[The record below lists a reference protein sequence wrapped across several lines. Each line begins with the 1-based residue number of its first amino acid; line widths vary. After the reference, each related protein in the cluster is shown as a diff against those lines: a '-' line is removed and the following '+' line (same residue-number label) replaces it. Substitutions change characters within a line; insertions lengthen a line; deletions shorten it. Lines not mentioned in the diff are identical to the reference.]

1 MDSKAQKTHLRKTH
15 LAARKALPP
24 EEKQRLDRAVFTRF
38 TALSQ
43 YKAAKTLLCYVS
55 SAIEVDTRAIL
66 QHALQ
71 AGKTVAVPRCIPGTT
86 EMEFHMITSLSVL
99 SPGAYGILE
108 PPQDTPLCTALS
120 DALCVVPALCFDKHG
135 YRVGYGKGYYDR
147 FLARFSGETLGLIYE
162 EDFVAAVPRDAFD
175 RRVSCLVTP
184 QRTLRTEPTP

>member
-55 SAIEVDTRAIL
+55 SDIEVDTRAIL

-86 EMEFHMITSLSVL
+86 EMEFHMITSLSML
-99 SPGAYGILE
+99 SPGRTRRCAQHFPTRFASSRRYALIN
-108 PPQDTPLCTALS
+108 TAIAS
-120 DALCVVPALCFDKHG
+120 ATAKAITTAFWPAF
-135 YRVGYGKGYYDR
+135 RVKR
-147 FLARFSGETLGLIYE
+147 LGLSTRKTLWRLSR
-162 EDFVAAVPRDAFD
+162 VMRLTAA
-175 RRVSCLVTP
+175 
-184 QRTLRTEPTP
+184 

>member
-1 MDSKAQKTHLRKTH
+1 MDSKVQKTHLRKTH
-15 LAARKALPP
+15 LAARKALLP

-55 SAIEVDTRAIL
+55 SATEVDTRAVL
-66 QHALQ
+66 RHALQ
-71 AGKTVAVPRCIPGTT
+71 AGKIVAVPRCIPGTN
-86 EMEFHMITSLSVL
+86 EMEFHKITSQASL

-120 DALCVVPALCFDKHG
+120 DALCVVPALCFDKNG

-147 FLARFSGETLGLIYE
+147 FLSRFSGETVGLIYE
-162 EDFVAAVPRDAFD
+162 EDFVEAVPRDAFD
-175 RRVSCLVTP
+175 RRVSLLVTP
-184 QRTLRTEPTP
+184 QRTLQTEPTP

>member
-15 LAARKALPP
+15 SAARKALSP

-55 SAIEVDTRAIL
+55 SAIEVDTRTIL

-71 AGKTVAVPRCIPGTT
+71 AGKTVAVPRCIPGTN
-86 EMEFHMITSLSVL
+86 EMEFHKITALSML
-99 SPGAYGILE
+99 SPGAYGIFE
-108 PPQDTPLCTALS
+108 PPQGAPLCTALS

>member
-1 MDSKAQKTHLRKTH
+1 MDIKTQKTHLRKTH
-15 LAARKALPP
+15 LAARRALPP

-71 AGKTVAVPRCIPGTT
+71 AGKTVAVPRCIPGTS
-86 EMEFHMITSLSVL
+86 EMEFHKIPSQSSL
-99 SPGAYGILE
+99 SPGAFGILE
-108 PPQDTPLCTALS
+108 PPQDAPLCTDFS
-120 DALCVVPALCFDKHG
+120 NALCVVPALCFDRHG

-147 FLARFSGETLGLIYE
+147 FLSRFSGETVGLIYE
-162 EDFVAAVPRDAFD
+162 ENFVAAVPHDTFD
-175 RRVSCLVTP
+175 RRVSLLVTP
-184 QRTLRTEPTP
+184 QRTLQTEPIP

>member
-1 MDSKAQKTHLRKTH
+1 MDSKGPKNAPAENAFGGAKG
-15 LAARKALPP
+15 AAA

-55 SAIEVDTRAIL
+55 SDIEVDTRAIL

-99 SPGAYGILE
+99 SPGAFGILE

-147 FLARFSGETLGLIYE
+147 FLAAFRVKRLGLSTRKTLWRLSR
-162 EDFVAAVPRDAFD
+162 VMRLTAA
-175 RRVSCLVTP
+175 
-184 QRTLRTEPTP
+184 